1 LKKNENLELLE
12 LEKKQ
17 KIEMRNRAL
26 KDYEIFYS
34 EFEDMKEKENSLNED
49 LKKQLDE
56 QTKLIMSIEYL
67 NQQNL
72 YKDQEFHK
80 LIDEQDN
87 LKNSINELKGGKSA
101 YSRTSETVTEEIIKP
116 ENSEKKENG
125 KKGNKIEEK
134 KDEEM
139 LDDDSS
145 RCKFC

>member
-1 LKKNENLELLE
+1 
-12 LEKKQ
+12 
-17 KIEMRNRAL
+17 MRNRAL

-134 KDEEM
+134 KDEDM